1 MDVGIRMRIL
11 IWVGVLNHAAERLR
25 FQHDPRAF
33 SFLKVVSD
41 LHAGAGR
48 PTRLWSKLNFRM
60 SLVPVDRRLRTFMS
74 MALIFKVPMAF
85 RCCMMPERMAALSLD
100 CLLHAPGPRSPPAS
114 SRTKTR
120 RFMLFML
127 VSSSTP
133 RAASE
138 VFGGRFR
145 GPSLPLFFL
154 RFYSPCRGPGR
165 CG

>member
-60 SLVPVDRRLRTFMS
+60 SLVPVDRKAANIHVHGAHIQSADGIQVLHDAGADGRAVARL
-74 MALIFKVPMAF
+74 P
-85 RCCMMPERMAALSLD
+85 AA
-100 CLLHAPGPRSPPAS
+100 
-114 SRTKTR
+114 
-120 RFMLFML
+120 
-127 VSSSTP
+127 
-133 RAASE
+133 RARAE
-138 VFGGRFR
+138 KPTGQ
-145 GPSLPLFFL
+145 
-154 RFYSPCRGPGR
+154 
-165 CG
+165 

>member
-60 SLVPVDRRLRTFMS
+60 SLVPVDRKAANIHVHGAHIQRDRKSTRLNSSHVAISYAVF
-74 MALIFKVPMAF
+74 
-85 RCCMMPERMAALSLD
+85 
-100 CLLHAPGPRSPPAS
+100 CL
-114 SRTKTR
+114 TKKQWR
-120 RFMLFML
+120 
-127 VSSSTP
+127 
-133 RAASE
+133 
-138 VFGGRFR
+138 
-145 GPSLPLFFL
+145 
-154 RFYSPCRGPGR
+154 
-165 CG
+165 

>member
-60 SLVPVDRRLRTFMS
+60 SLVPRSEEHTSELQSHSDLVCRLLLEKKKRTHDNTVI
-74 MALIFKVPMAF
+74 ATYDV
-85 RCCMMPERMAALSLD
+85 
-100 CLLHAPGPRSPPAS
+100 
-114 SRTKTR
+114 
-120 RFMLFML
+120 
-127 VSSSTP
+127 VSSVS
-133 RAASE
+133 
-138 VFGGRFR
+138 
-145 GPSLPLFFL
+145 
-154 RFYSPCRGPGR
+154 
-165 CG
+165 